1 LIQWR
6 EIIAITEL
14 KNISQNS
21 ATINYILLFSLVLIW
36 GTSFLL
42 INRSLLS
49 FIPEQVVL
57 IRLWIAAIVM
67 LFVLLIKNRR
77 LPLGIVS
84 WFHFSLLSVI
94 GNILPFWLI
103 AVGQTT
109 ISSGLAGL
117 LMAVMPLFTI
127 VLAHLFLKDDKINR
141 YKMAGFV
148 IGFSGV
154 GFILAPT
161 IASFPE
167 STLSVLL
174 VLIASLCYAVNTVIT
189 KIIRQYDPIVVSSGV
204 LISSSVIA
212 SLIWPQSLISIEI
225 SSASTVSLISVLLL
239 GVLPTGLAALIY
251 FNIINRTGPT
261 FLSNINYLIPVV
273 AYFLGALVLNEVVL
287 WHDLLALLLIIFG
300 IFISRKKV
308 PSIKV

>member
-1 LIQWR
+1 M
-6 EIIAITEL
+6 
-14 KNISQNS
+14 
-21 ATINYILLFSLVLIW
+21 LIW
-36 GTSFLL
+36 GSSFLL

-57 IRLWIAAIVM
+57 IRLWVAAIVM

-77 LPLGIVS
+77 LPLDIVS
-84 WFHFSLLSVI
+84 WSHFALLSVI

-117 LMAVMPLFTI
+117 LMSVMPLFTI

-141 YKMAGFV
+141 YKIAGFV

-161 IASFPE
+161 ITSFPD

-204 LISSSVIA
+204 LISSSIIA
-212 SLIWPQSLISIEI
+212 SLIWPQSLMSIEI
-225 SSASTVSLISVLLL
+225 SSASTVTLLSVLLL

-251 FNIINRTGPT
+251 FNIINRTGPS

-273 AYFLGALVLNEVVL
+273 AYFLGALILNEVVL

-308 PSIKV
+308 PPIKL

>member
-1 LIQWR
+1 M
-6 EIIAITEL
+6 
-14 KNISQNS
+14 
-21 ATINYILLFSLVLIW
+21 LVW

-49 FIPEQVVL
+49 FSPEQVVG
-57 IRLWIAAIVM
+57 IRLSIAAIVM
-67 LFVLLIKNRR
+67 LIVLLIKKRR
-77 LPLGIVS
+77 LPTNIVS
-84 WFHFSLLSVI
+84 WIHFIIIAVM

-103 AVGQTT
+103 AVGQTN

-141 YKMAGFV
+141 YKMLGFL

-161 IASFPE
+161 IVSFPE

-174 VLIASLCYAVNTVIT
+174 VLVASFCYALNTVIT
-189 KIIRQYDPIVVSSGV
+189 KAIRQYDPIVVSSGV
-204 LISSSVIA
+204 LISSTIISFI
-212 SLIWPQSLISIEI
+212 IWPEILSPIET
-225 SSASTVSLISVLLL
+225 SSVSLVSGISVVIL
-239 GVLPTGLAALIY
+239 GILPTGLAALIY

-273 AYFLGALVLNEVVL
+273 AYFIGALALDEVIL
-287 WHDLLALLLIIFG
+287 WHDLLALVLIVFG
-300 IFISRKKV
+300 IVVSRRKAF
-308 PSIKV
+308 

>member
-1 LIQWR
+1 V
-6 EIIAITEL
+6 
-14 KNISQNS
+14 
-21 ATINYILLFSLVLIW
+21 LVW

-49 FIPEQVVL
+49 FSPEQVVG
-57 IRLWIAAIVM
+57 IRLSIAAIVM
-67 LFVLLIKNRR
+67 LIVLLIKKRR
-77 LPLGIVS
+77 LPTNIVS
-84 WFHFSLLSVI
+84 WIHFIIIAVM

-103 AVGQTT
+103 AVGQTN

-141 YKMAGFV
+141 YKMLGFL

-174 VLIASLCYAVNTVIT
+174 VLVASFCYALNTVIT
-189 KIIRQYDPIVVSSGV
+189 KAIRQYDPIVVSSGV
-204 LISSSVIA
+204 LISSTIISFI
-212 SLIWPQSLISIEI
+212 IWPEILSSIET
-225 SSASTVSLISVLLL
+225 SSVSLVSGISVVIL
-239 GVLPTGLAALIY
+239 GILPTGLAALIY

-273 AYFLGALVLNEVVL
+273 AYFIGALALDEVIL
-287 WHDLLALLLIIFG
+287 WHDLLALVLIVFG
-300 IFISRKKV
+300 IVVSRRKAF
-308 PSIKV
+308 

>member
-1 LIQWR
+1 
-6 EIIAITEL
+6 
-14 KNISQNS
+14 
-21 ATINYILLFSLVLIW
+21 
-36 GTSFLL
+36 
-42 INRSLLS
+42 
-49 FIPEQVVL
+49 
-57 IRLWIAAIVM
+57 M
-67 LFVLLIKNRR
+67 
-77 LPLGIVS
+77 
-84 WFHFSLLSVI
+84 

-103 AVGQTT
+103 AVGQTN

-141 YKMAGFV
+141 YKMLGFL

-174 VLIASLCYAVNTVIT
+174 VLVASFCYALNTVIT
-189 KIIRQYDPIVVSSGV
+189 KAIRQYDPIVVSSGV
-204 LISSSVIA
+204 LISSTIISFI
-212 SLIWPQSLISIEI
+212 IWPEILSSIET
-225 SSASTVSLISVLLL
+225 SSVSLVSGISVVIL
-239 GVLPTGLAALIY
+239 GILPTGLAALIY

-273 AYFLGALVLNEVVL
+273 AYFIGALALDEVIL
-287 WHDLLALLLIIFG
+287 WHDLLALVLIVFG
-300 IFISRKKV
+300 IVVSRRKAF
-308 PSIKV
+308 

>member
-1 LIQWR
+1 M
-6 EIIAITEL
+6 
-14 KNISQNS
+14 
-21 ATINYILLFSLVLIW
+21 LVW

-49 FIPEQVVL
+49 FSPEQVVG
-57 IRLWIAAIVM
+57 IRLSIAAIVM
-67 LFVLLIKNRR
+67 LIVLLIKKRR
-77 LPLGIVS
+77 LPTNIVS
-84 WFHFSLLSVI
+84 WIHFIIIAVM

-103 AVGQTT
+103 AVGQTN

-141 YKMAGFV
+141 YKMLGFL

-174 VLIASLCYAVNTVIT
+174 VLVASFCYALNTVIT
-189 KIIRQYDPIVVSSGV
+189 KAIRQYDPIVVSSGV
-204 LISSSVIA
+204 LISSTIISFI
-212 SLIWPQSLISIEI
+212 IWPEILSSIET
-225 SSASTVSLISVLLL
+225 SSVSLVSGISVVIL
-239 GVLPTGLAALIY
+239 GILPTGLAALIY

-273 AYFLGALVLNEVVL
+273 AYFIGALALDEVIL
-287 WHDLLALLLIIFG
+287 WHDLLALVLIVFG
-300 IFISRKKV
+300 IVVSRRKAF
-308 PSIKV
+308 